1 MVTEFPTEY
10 LFRRLSD
17 FWDLFEDREDVK
29 NAWHGYLDKSQ
40 ALQSLLQQAD
50 LSKSLATIPL
60 FDRNDFEYFIFSKLV
75 RRPDLETNN
84 GPFYAFEIDPAIF
97 FIKDLNEKIDD
108 VNANRTLSPPD
119 FFDVS
124 SGTGSNEGKTF
135 LNFFRGVDPL
145 RIGETF
151 WTRGS
156 DVVAGSALTSKIN
169 IGDIVQGQDKKFY
182 KVVEVVSDTE
192 FKMQGVTVFGEDLGP
207 GDGVTLV
214 YNLLATSGVIPSS
227 VEVFFDGVAVPPAN
241 FIALPDGSIDFS
253 PSAAPAAT
261 VLSITVNYYQGY
273 AGATAFN
280 RQTIRELIPSRLF
293 SRGVYRDRRS
303 VFTNFGVGI
312 GLDRPTSTLY
322 RNQVRGIYFARYK
335 GPPTANIDLGGGIL
349 IDLPFSARGTVQ
361 NVITTDPKAVIV
373 NGNLFQ
379 VPPPLNIIVT
389 PGQELTRDFNL
400 LTDGI
405 RTSDFINDPDL
416 FNLEPLKDTPAKYF
430 TFVVRVSGLYAI
442 HVAIQTGKPIDYSLL
457 KRFKLDIKPSYTNC
471 VIATD
476 IDFLDEPV
484 GLFIGAV
491 DVHQAIDAAPTLEF
505 NCKNFAIIPEY
516 METNGFPFTVADELV
531 AAGPVAA
538 GLFALDFQ
546 FVKNGTLELHAG
558 TIAGPLLV
566 ETTDYTVDL
575 NAGTVTLTAAG
586 AAVVNGEAP
595 PDLHA
600 KYTSGLAGEADL
612 DASGL
617 CTMDSDSIGIFEDV
631 ENILDALI
639 VNTLENN
646 LVNFGVGTIGQPE
659 EEMDQDTVSMVESL
673 DINEAVGTPG
683 GSGMPPFNPGALI
696 YSF

>member
-1 MVTEFPTEY
+1 MVTEFPTEF
-10 LFRRLSD
+10 LFRRLSN

-60 FDRNDFEYFIFSKLV
+60 FDRNDFEYFIFDKLV
-75 RRPDLETNN
+75 RRTDLELHK
-84 GPFYAFEIDPAIF
+84 PHYVFEVDPAIF

-108 VNANRTLSPPD
+108 VNANRALSPPD
-119 FFDVS
+119 FFEVT
-124 SGTGSNEGKTF
+124 SGVGADAGKAF
-135 LNFFRGVDPL
+135 LNFFRGVAPT

-156 DVVAGSALTSKIN
+156 DVVTGTAFTSKVKV
-169 IGDIVQGQDKKFY
+169 GDIVQGQDKLFY

-192 FKMQGVTVFGEDLGP
+192 LKIQGVTVFGEDLGP
-207 GDGVTLV
+207 GDGVTLIF
-214 YNLLATSGVIPSS
+214 NLAATSGVIPSS
-227 VEVFFDGVAVPPAN
+227 VEIFFDGVAVPPAN
-241 FIALPDGSIDFS
+241 FIVLPDGTIDFS
-253 PSAAPAAT
+253 PSAAPTALT
-261 VLSITVNYYQGY
+261 KSITANYYLGY
-273 AGATAFN
+273 AGATSFN
-280 RQTIRELIPSRLF
+280 RQTVRELIPSRLF

-303 VFTNFGVGI
+303 VFTNFGVAI
-312 GLDRPTSTLY
+312 GLDEPTSQIY
-322 RNQVRGIYFARYK
+322 RNRVRGIYFARYK
-335 GPPTANIDLGGGIL
+335 GPATANIDLGSGIL
-349 IDLPFSARGTVQ
+349 IGLPFSARGTVQ
-361 NVITTDPKAVIV
+361 NVITTDPKSVIV
-373 NGNLFQ
+373 NGNLFG
-379 VPPPLNIIVT
+379 VRPPLDIIVT
-389 PGQELTRDFNL
+389 PGQELDRDFNL
-400 LTDGI
+400 LTNGV
-405 RTSDFINDPDL
+405 RTSDFINDPEL
-416 FNLEPLKDTPAKYF
+416 FNLVPLNASPAKFF
-430 TFVVRVSGLYAI
+430 TFIVRVSGLFAI
-442 HVAIQTGKPIDYSLL
+442 DVAIQTGKPIDYALL

-471 VIATD
+471 IIATD

-491 DVHQAIDAAPTLEF
+491 DVDQAIDAAPTLEF

-531 AAGPVAA
+531 AAGPLVA

-558 TIAGPLLV
+558 TIAGPVLA
-566 ETTDYTVDL
+566 EGTDYTIDL
-575 NAGTVTLTAAG
+575 NTGIVSLTAAG
-586 AAVVNGEAP
+586 AIVVNAEAP

-617 CTMDSDSIGIFEDV
+617 CTMDADSIGIFEEV
-631 ENILDALI
+631 ENILDATI

-646 LVNFGVGTIGQPE
+646 LVNFGVGTIGMPE
-659 EEMDQDTVSMVESL
+659 EDMDQDTVSMVESL

-683 GSGMPPFNPGALI
+683 GSGMPPFNPGALV